1 MIKGTPN
8 IEEGSKKR
16 KSSPGVQDMLGAM
29 KPEMSNEEMKQ
40 SLLSAIDKKVQAKC
54 KYGKCSKISNTF
66 LFLFSINML
75 VFRAEINK
83 TLVRIAN
90 GDNPV

>member
-54 KYGKCSKISNTF
+54 KYGNCSKISNTF
-66 LFLFSINML
+66 
-75 VFRAEINK
+75 
-83 TLVRIAN
+83 
-90 GDNPV
+90 